1 MKRDEFDSQ
10 LNSLLLSAE
19 KLIPE
24 NDLPDLPYMELAPTV
39 HDWYDFEH
47 ELWEIGENIR
57 QLILTEKKD
66 LSSEQ
71 ADQVCKICENV
82 KAKRGRQSFV
92 MLLGKKRFLHYADRI
107 VSILP
112 DDDIDGHIIS
122 TLYKKG
128 ASQYVDHIK
137 PYADHRTTWIKNEA
151 KRYIQKYGL

>member
-24 NDLPDLPYMELAPTV
+24 KDLPDLPYMELAPTV

-47 ELWEIGENIR
+47 EVWEISENIR
-57 QLILTEKKD
+57 QLILTKKKD
-66 LSSEQ
+66 L
-71 ADQVCKICENV
+71 
-82 KAKRGRQSFV
+82 
-92 MLLGKKRFLHYADRI
+92 
-107 VSILP
+107 
-112 DDDIDGHIIS
+112 
-122 TLYKKG
+122 G

-137 PYADHRTTWIKNEA
+137 PYADHRMTWIKNEA